1 MRLEVDNTND
11 PHKKSSVF
19 DFFGR
24 HSINILLGLLIRNTL
39 YVALGVQVCMCVC
52 VCVCIKTYS
61 DFQVIVRI
69 CVCVLIEC

>member
-52 VCVCIKTYS
+52 VCIKTYS

>member
-1 MRLEVDNTND
+1 MFRI
-11 PHKKSSVF
+11 KKSSVF

-52 VCVCIKTYS
+52 VCVCVCIKTYS